1 MANQQNSPQAQNEA
15 LLQAV
20 VRGSEM
26 GKNTLGQLL
35 PMTDD
40 REFKAELYRQQ
51 KQYRALNQKA
61 HTALAALGEQAKG
74 QTQWARMATHMG
86 IAANTLT
93 DRSTHHLAEMLIQGA
108 DMGNAD
114 CLSAQK
120 DCPKASDGAKQ
131 LAGELCRLEQQGAEQ
146 LRQYL

>member
-1 MANQQNSPQAQNEA
+1 MAKQEHSPQRQNEA

-35 PMTDD
+35 SMTDD

-51 KQYRALNQKA
+51 KEYRALNQKA
-61 HTALAALGEQAKG
+61 HTALAALGEEAKG
-74 QTQWARMATHMG
+74 QWARMATHMG
-86 IAANTLT
+86 IAAGTLT

-108 DMGNAD
+108 DVGSAD

-120 DCPKASDGAKQ
+120 DCPKASAGAKQ

>member
-1 MANQQNSPQAQNEA
+1 MPKDQNSPQAQNEA

-40 REFKAELYRQQ
+40 RAFKAELYRQQ
-51 KQYRALNQKA
+51 KAYRALNQKA
-61 HTALAALGEQAKG
+61 HTALAALGEEAKG

-86 IAANTLT
+86 IAAGTLT

-108 DMGNAD
+108 DMGSAD

-120 DCPKASDGAKQ
+120 DCPEASTGAKQ
-131 LAGELCRLEQQGAEQ
+131 LADELCRLEQQGAEQ

>member
-1 MANQQNSPQAQNEA
+1 MTRPEHSPQAQNEA

-35 PMTDD
+35 PMTED
-40 REFKAELYRQQ
+40 RAFKAELHRQQ
-51 KQYRALNQKA
+51 KEYRAINQKA
-61 HTALAALGEQAKG
+61 HTALAALDTQAKG
-74 QTQWARMATHMG
+74 QTPWARMATHMG
-86 IAANTLT
+86 IAADTLT

-114 CLSAQK
+114 CAAAQK
-120 DCPKASDGAKQ
+120 DCPEASVGAKK
-131 LAGELCRLEQQGAEQ
+131 LADELCRLEQQGADE
-146 LRQYL
+146 LRKYL

>member
-1 MANQQNSPQAQNEA
+1 MTREDHSPQAQNEA

-40 REFKAELYRQQ
+40 RAFKAELYRQQ
-51 KQYRALNQKA
+51 KEYRALNQKA
-61 HTALAALGEQAKG
+61 HTALAALDKQAKG
-74 QTQWARMATHMG
+74 QGQWARMATHMG

-108 DMGNAD
+108 DVGSAD
-114 CLSAQK
+114 CISAQK
-120 DCPKASDGAKQ
+120 DCPDASVGAKK
-131 LAGELCRLEQQGAEQ
+131 LADELCRLEQEGAEQ